1 MKKIFIK
8 YNPYSLETEFT
19 IDGQPLPENSRIGE
33 LACSGSRLQ
42 DWVEDLPSILIEE
55 CNDNNFDITFHGTS
69 ADYEDLAE
77 VLTQAYQRKE
87 LEASLQRIAAK
98 ETTDKEALID
108 EVFEQ
113 IQQGPFDE
121 LRDPE
126 IINAFQI
133 AKGKDFE
140 VCVVATMSAGKSTL
154 INAMLGAKLMPS
166 KQEACTAIITKIK
179 DTKGTNKWKAQ
190 VYGKDGKNGSLLDT
204 CDDLTY
210 QDMEKFNS
218 NTNVSTILAEGN
230 IPFVSSKEVSLVLI
244 DTPGPNNSTDPE
256 HERIQSEFL
265 NKNSKSLVLYVTEGT
280 FSTDDNNKLLGRVA
294 KSMEVGGK
302 QSKDRF
308 IFVINKIDGRGKED
322 GDLSQTLD
330 KVRAHLKLHGIEKAN
345 LFPAAALPALNIRLL
360 DSGAD
365 LDDDTIDETEMRV
378 RKFNRETNKDFHLE
392 QYASLPASVRKN
404 IQNKLEEAKKAKDA
418 NKEALIHTGIP
429 SIEAAIRQYVEKY
442 AKSAKIKNIVD
453 AFMHKV
459 NELGCVEKVKR
470 DISGN
475 KEESERI
482 ALQIQAIKRN
492 IDDAKSA
499 QAFTDDVEDTVI
511 EVSDGVK
518 RNAEVVAKKYREL
531 IKERIQ
537 EAAGGELS
545 VKNAKHEVSR
555 LANFASRLAKDFQSE
570 LDELVKDSL
579 QEASEAL
586 LQKYKERLASLVSE
600 IGVDNLCIA
609 IDPVKFIDGSVSTNS
624 NFSVDHLVQSRQI
637 RSGERWVANENKAW
651 YKPWTWFEESGHSES
666 SYRTEEFVSEEK
678 LASEFL
684 ANAEK
689 SLQDN
694 IAAACK
700 YATKQANNLSS
711 VYCAEFKRLDDVLKQ
726 KLDVLEEYASDQT
739 EAEERIK
746 EAEERLAWL
755 NQIKDRVASIL
766 EI

>member
-42 DWVEDLPSILIEE
+42 DWVEELPSILIEE
-55 CNDNNFDITFHGTS
+55 CNDNDFDITFHGTS

-77 VLTQAYQRKE
+77 VLTQAHQRKE

-190 VYGKDGKNGSLLDT
+190 VYGKDGSLLDT

-365 LDDDTIDETEMRV
+365 LDDDTIDETEMKV

>member
-1 MKKIFIK
+1 VKKIFIK

-55 CNDNNFDITFHGTS
+55 CNDNDFDITFHGTS

-77 VLTQAYQRKE
+77 VLTQAHQRKE

-126 IINAFQI
+126 ITNAFQI

-179 DTKGTNKWKAQ
+179 DTKGSHKWKAQ
-190 VYGKDGKNGSLLDT
+190 VYGKDGNLLAT
-204 CDDLTY
+204 CDNLTY

-302 QSKDRF
+302 QRKDRF

-404 IQNKLEEAKKAKDA
+404 IQNKLEEAQKAKDA

-459 NELGCVEKVKR
+459 KELDCVEKVKR
-470 DISGN
+470 DINGN

-545 VKNAKHEVSR
+545 VKNAKHEGSR

>member
-55 CNDNNFDITFHGTS
+55 CNDNDFDITFHGTS

-77 VLTQAYQRKE
+77 VLTQAHQRKE

-126 IINAFQI
+126 ITNAFQI

-179 DTKGTNKWKAQ
+179 DTKGSHKWKAQ
-190 VYGKDGKNGSLLDT
+190 VYGKDGNLLAT
-204 CDDLTY
+204 CDNLTY

-280 FSTDDNNKLLGRVA
+280 FSTDDNNKLIGRVA

-392 QYASLPASVRKN
+392 QYASLPASVRKS

-459 NELGCVEKVKR
+459 KELDCVEKVKR
-470 DISGN
+470 DINGN

-586 LQKYKERLASLVSE
+586 LQKYKDRLASLVSE

-711 VYCAEFKRLDDVLKQ
+711 VYCVEFKRLDDVLKQ